1 MSPADAAAALA
12 PALRRAA
19 GRLGRAAL
27 DTVLPPRCLSCRAEV
42 AAPGTL
48 CHACWQT
55 LAFLGPPHC
64 AGCGLP
70 FPFDPGPGTRCAD
83 CLRDPPPWGRARA
96 VLRYDDASRG
106 LAVPFKHADR
116 TDMAPALGAWL
127 ARAGAELL
135 ADADVLVPVPLHRF
149 RLIARRYN
157 QAALLAL
164 AAGKAA
170 GVAVVPDALVRTRNT
185 PSQGRLKPGERAKNV
200 RGAFAVRPG
209 RVEAIAGRRV
219 VLVDDVLTTGATAE
233 ACTRALARAGA
244 AAVDVL
250 TLARVIRSG
259 VA

>member
-1 MSPADAAAALA
+1 MSPADGGAAVL

-27 DTVLPPRCLSCRAEV
+27 DAVLPPRCLSCRAEV

-48 CHACWQT
+48 CHACWQK

-64 AGCGLP
+64 AACGLP
-70 FPFDPGPGTRCAD
+70 FPFDPGPGALCAD
-83 CLRDPPPWGRARA
+83 CLRERPSWRRARA
-96 VLRYDDASRG
+96 VLRYDEASRG

-135 ADADVLVPVPLHRF
+135 ADADVLVPVPLHRL

-157 QAALLAL
+157 QAALLAIET
-164 AAGKAA
+164 GRAA
-170 GVAVVPDALVRTRNT
+170 GVAVVPDVLVRVRNT
-185 PSQGRLKPGERAKNV
+185 PSQGRLKPGERARNV
-200 RGAFAVRPG
+200 RGAFAIRRG
-209 RVEAIAGRRV
+209 RGAMVKDRRI
-219 VLVDDVLTTGATAE
+219 VLVDDVLTTGATVD
-233 ACTRALARAGA
+233 ACTRALLKAGA

-259 VA
+259 AS